1 MKRRISFFWV
11 ALVLAVFAMP
21 LWAQYQVGVIGG
33 VNLANIHSNELEDD
47 LGIDLQNRTLF
58 GAGALFDAGLSEHFA
73 LRFEPMFL
81 RKGAE
86 AKATE
91 EGVETI
97 SRIKMDYL
105 ELPLMARFAFGSN
118 MSNAK
123 PFLLAGPSVGF
134 LLSAKSKDESA
145 GITDEK
151 DIKDELKN
159 LDFGLNFGGGLNV
172 KAGRTNLFI
181 EGRYNLGL
189 ANVDDS
195 ADDNGVDV
203 RMKNRGLELFAGI
216 ALPIGK

>member
-1 MKRRISFFWV
+1 M
-11 ALVLAVFAMP
+11 
-21 LWAQYQVGVIGG
+21 
-33 VNLANIHSNELEDD
+33 
-47 LGIDLQNRTLF
+47 
-58 GAGALFDAGLSEHFA
+58 
-73 LRFEPMFL
+73 
-81 RKGAE
+81 
-86 AKATE
+86 
-91 EGVETI
+91 
-97 SRIKMDYL
+97 
-105 ELPLMARFAFGSN
+105 
-118 MSNAK
+118 
-123 PFLLAGPSVGF
+123 
-134 LLSAKSKDESA
+134 SAKSKDESA